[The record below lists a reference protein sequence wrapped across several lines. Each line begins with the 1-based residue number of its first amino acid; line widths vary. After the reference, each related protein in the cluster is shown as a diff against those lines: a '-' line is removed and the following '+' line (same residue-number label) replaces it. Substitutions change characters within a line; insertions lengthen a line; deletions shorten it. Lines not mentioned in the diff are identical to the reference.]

1 MDIVYIASLLAVCDK
16 KRLLDITSLCI
27 TFVSQITVTV
37 KKDTSEAQKLKELVH
52 RKAPSIIR
60 EQLEEYL
67 RCLKEGM
74 NVELLTFRGSTIVT
88 D

>member
-1 MDIVYIASLLAVCDK
+1 MYIASLLAVCDK
-16 KRLLDITSLCI
+16 KRPLDISLYI

-37 KKDTSEAQKLKELVH
+37 KKDTSGAQKLKELVH
-52 RKAPSIIR
+52 RTAPSIIR

-74 NVELLTFRGSTIVT
+74 NIKLLTFRASTIAT

>member
-16 KRLLDITSLCI
+16 KRLLDIIGLCI
-27 TFVSQITVTV
+27 TV